1 MPCPVCGCELHA
13 GNCPLCRL
21 VERCRTEAETAR
33 RMQDELTAQRAELEQ
48 LDAAFWLE
56 QKNSR

>member
-13 GNCPLCRL
+13 GSCPLCGL

-33 RMQDELTAQRAELEQ
+33 RMQDELEAQRMELKQ
-48 LDAAFWLE
+48 LAAAFGQD